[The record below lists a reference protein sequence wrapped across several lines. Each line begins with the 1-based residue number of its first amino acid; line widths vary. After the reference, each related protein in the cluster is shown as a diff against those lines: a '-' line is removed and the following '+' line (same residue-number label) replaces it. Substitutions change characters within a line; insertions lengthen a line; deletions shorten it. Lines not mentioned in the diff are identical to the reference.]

1 MMVASENVFKGSKL
15 SGIKTKE
22 ELIIAMVSV
31 IPSNLINDDVVFL
44 CIGTDR
50 STGDSLAPMIGTYL
64 KEFGYKNVYGTLDE
78 PVHAMNLAETLDK
91 LPKDKK
97 VIAIDACLGLLSS
110 VGTYQMINGSLKP
123 GAGVNRELPETGDY
137 SIVGIVNVGGFME
150 FHVLQNTRLSLV
162 VKMAKDI
169 TSAIMEVFP
178 LEPVN
183 VDYTY
188 NKISD
193 EKLNKVEVK
202 RDGIKSAAN

>member
-1 MMVASENVFKGSKL
+1 MATSEKVFKGSKL
-15 SGIKTKE
+15 SGIATKD
-22 ELIIAMVSV
+22 ELITAMASI
-31 IPSNLINDDVVFL
+31 IPSNLTYEDVVFL

-50 STGDSLAPMIGTYL
+50 SIGDSLAPMIGTYL
-64 KEFGYKNVYGTLDE
+64 KEFGYKNVYGTLDK
-78 PVHAMNLAETLDK
+78 PVHAMNISETLEE

-123 GAGVNRELPETGDY
+123 GAGVNKELPEVGDY

-150 FHVLQNTRLSLV
+150 FHVLQSTRLSLV

-169 TSAIMEVFP
+169 TSAILEVFP
-178 LEPVN
+178 LEQTKVN
-183 VDYTY
+183 YTY